1 MGPTGTGATWR
12 SHSSDKK
19 GGYRT
24 AGKSGKVKPPPFKGP
39 LFLYNNDINE
49 EALAKVAAAETK
61 DEVRRLLAEYMKIDQ
76 AEGLTT
82 EILKDLHYHDY
93 AFCVS
98 KNFSYAK
105 ISTFLSI
112 MKMVLQECVERK
124 LPVEE
129 GFHVFKTW
137 LLKHSV
143 ERWLP
148 PQSVGIFTYEETQAL
163 LEYVH
168 GSFFRHYKLYMYVYM
183 TRCDIRVR
191 LKPESMKGLGQPPKM
206 LPLYAQCA
214 VEPSQQPEFAYIF
227 EPSEEELAQQALR
240 GLQGDKKEDR
250 AALIKRKVDEGVKKL
265 MESFEAQI
273 KEQDDRFR
281 GMMS

>member
-1 MGPTGTGATWR
+1 MGAGATWR

-19 GGYRT
+19 GGYKT
-24 AGKSGKVKPPPFKGP
+24 AGGGGKVKPPPFRGP
-39 LFLYNNDINE
+39 LFLYYADISE
-49 EALAKVAAAETK
+49 EDLAKVAAAETK
-61 DEVRRLLAEYMKIDQ
+61 DEVRRLLQEYMKIDQ
-76 AEGLTT
+76 AEGLAT
-82 EILKDLHYHDY
+82 EILLDLHYHDY

-112 MKMVLQECVERK
+112 MKRVLQECVERK

-129 GFHVFKTW
+129 GFHVFQTW

-143 ERWLP
+143 ERP
-148 PQSVGIFTYEETQAL
+148 PKSVGIFTYDETQAL

-206 LPLYAQCA
+206 LPLYAQCE
-214 VEPSQQPEFAYIF
+214 VDPKQQPEFAHMF
-227 EPSEEELAQQALR
+227 RPTEAELAEQALR
-240 GLQGDKKEDR
+240 GLQGEKKEDR